1 MNADNSFS
9 ESLLRKRLLRL
20 SHGYVGPPVAKL
32 NPLLRMATI
41 AGVEVAVKLHI
52 ARGDDLNARDGGG
65 ATPLMLAS
73 ARRKKGIVQL
83 LLAAGAKPELLD
95 LEGMTALQYA
105 EMGKCAQCVALLREA
120 LGFPEHLIE
129 NDVND
134 GDSSQADMQRI
145 ESFDPPFSSES
156 SSHDAEG
163 EKSELASKLD
173 EVVVSDARPVV
184 EPAKCEERS
193 CLRSGEHI
201 AVNGEANTRSSVIDL
216 DDEPL
221 DFGFEDDWMAE
232 SEPIAPKG
240 DMTVAVEIRA
250 IQGTIG
256 QHKAIDNDVEWD
268 DVDLFLPE
276 RALPL
281 ANDDGEGIRG
291 LLFRGLREGT
301 VSETALIDVCREVDT
316 SRNEDTERLLT
327 FVLGDLGIVIDEWMG
342 LAEQSDLLEPTSD
355 EELVLSDALEFVEN
369 LASGRNE
376 PLRFYAKGLKKDLL
390 SAAEELALGR
400 EMEDAK
406 RQALDALSY
415 WPLGLDVVFEAADK
429 VARGEASPEAFISRD
444 DLVGEGEGS
453 ESASETSSGED
464 VEHKDDEFG
473 LDSVAATFVSAVSA
487 ARSAGNDSLKVRDA
501 LAAVN
506 LSRVFLIQ
514 ISRKADCDLAGA
526 GFFSAI
532 RRQEAARE
540 RMILSN
546 LRLVLSIANKY
557 RWSELPFDD
566 LVQEGN
572 IGLMRAVERFDWRK
586 GFRFST
592 YATWWIR
599 QQITRAIANQERAVR
614 VPVHMQDLARNILR
628 ERDKFEFQRGGAESE
643 RETSHRTGIALDKL
657 KLLLTVFEKVS
668 SLDERFEGSTTSLLD
683 ILMEEES
690 SDPAIAA
697 ENASLRAILLDMIGE
712 LDERSAKV
720 ITLRFGLGQD
730 DAMTLEEIG
739 FLFDV
744 TRERIRQIESKAL
757 KKLCHPIRM
766 EKLTLYVG
774 DCFEVKQSLSSGD
787 QPGDVITGRAKN
799 LGANEPRHSV
809 AESLEI
815 IHQILDEPA
824 LSESQEETS
833 VIPQEGRLFDLLNEA
848 RALGLSVEEQP
859 SGDGRIHVLLPAQQD
874 AQVRKVARRMVD
886 IGFTLLSGTTYVK

>member
-1 MNADNSFS
+1 MRRA
-9 ESLLRKRLLRL
+9 
-20 SHGYVGPPVAKL
+20 HGYVGRSVVKL

-52 ARGDDLNARDGGG
+52 ARGDDLNARDGRG
-65 ATPLMLAS
+65 ATPLMLAC

-83 LLAAGAKPELLD
+83 LLAAGAKPQLLD
-95 LEGMTALQYA
+95 PEGRNALQHA
-105 EMGKCAQCVALLREA
+105 EVGKCAQCIALLREA
-120 LGFPEHLIE
+120 LGSSVQVNE
-129 NDVND
+129 NDVSD
-134 GDSSQADMQRI
+134 EDSPQTDVQAT
-145 ESFDPPFSSES
+145 ESFHPSFSSES
-156 SSHDAEG
+156 LYHNESDENADV
-163 EKSELASKLD
+163 ASQVD
-173 EVVVSDARPVV
+173 EVFVSDAFPVA
-184 EPAKCEERS
+184 EPAIYEKRP
-193 CLRSGEHI
+193 CLRTGEHI
-201 AVNGEANTRSSVIDL
+201 VVNGEAETRSNLIDL
-216 DDEPL
+216 DDESL
-221 DFGFEDDWMAE
+221 DFGFEDDWVAE
-232 SEPIAPKG
+232 SEAIAPNG
-240 DMTVAVEIRA
+240 DMTVAQEISTL
-250 IQGTIG
+250 QGTIG
-256 QHKAIDNDVEWD
+256 QHKAIDTDVEWD

-301 VSETALIDVCREVDT
+301 VSETTLIDVCRDVDT
-316 SRNEDTERLLT
+316 SRNEDIERLLT
-327 FVLGDLGIVIDEWMG
+327 FVLGDLGIVIDEWTR
-342 LAEQSDLLEPTSD
+342 LAEHSDLLEPTAD
-355 EELVLSDALEFVEN
+355 EELELSEALEFVEN

-390 SAAEELALGR
+390 LAAEELALGR

-406 RQALDALSY
+406 RQALNALSY
-415 WPLGLDVVFEAADK
+415 WPLGLGVVFEAADK
-429 VARGEASPEAFISRD
+429 VARGEASHEAFISRD

-453 ESASETSSGED
+453 ESASETSSVED
-464 VEHKDDEFG
+464 VEHEDDEFG
-473 LDSVAATFVSAVSA
+473 IDSVAATFVSAVSA
-487 ARSAGNDSLKVRDA
+487 ARSAGNDSSKVRDA
-501 LAAVN
+501 LAAAN
-506 LSRVFLIQ
+506 LSRVFLIEL
-514 ISRKADCDLAGA
+514 SRKADCDLAGA

-628 ERDKFEFQRGGAESE
+628 ERDKFEFQMGGPESE
-643 RETSHRTGIALDKL
+643 RETSYRTGIALDKL

-683 ILMEEES
+683 ILMEEEP

-697 ENASLRAILLDMIGE
+697 ESASLRAILLDMIGE
-712 LDERSAKV
+712 LDDRSAKV

-739 FLFDV
+739 CLFDV

-757 KKLCHPIRM
+757 KKLCHPNRM

-774 DCFEVKQSLSSGD
+774 DYFEVKQPLS
-787 QPGDVITGRAKN
+787 PEV
-799 LGANEPRHSV
+799 
-809 AESLEI
+809 ESE
-815 IHQILDEPA
+815 
-824 LSESQEETS
+824 
-833 VIPQEGRLFDLLNEA
+833 
-848 RALGLSVEEQP
+848 
-859 SGDGRIHVLLPAQQD
+859 
-874 AQVRKVARRMVD
+874 VARNQ
-886 IGFTLLSGTTYVK
+886 GTTHLVRASPIIRYPRT

>member
-1 MNADNSFS
+1 MGRS
-9 ESLLRKRLLRL
+9 
-20 SHGYVGPPVAKL
+20 VVKL

-52 ARGDDLNARDGGG
+52 ARGDDLNARDGRG

-95 LEGMTALQYA
+95 PEGRNALQHA
-105 EMGKCAQCVALLREA
+105 EMGECAQCIALLREA
-120 LGFPEHLIE
+120 LGFSVQVNE
-129 NDVND
+129 NDVSD
-134 GDSSQADMQRI
+134 EDSSQTDVQATEFFHPSFSI
-145 ESFDPPFSSES
+145 ESSY
-156 SSHDAEG
+156 HDAED
-163 EKSELASKLD
+163 EKASQVD
-173 EVVVSDARPVV
+173 EVVVSEARPVV
-184 EPAKCEERS
+184 EPAICEERPCPITS
-193 CLRSGEHI
+193 EHI
-201 AVNGEANTRSSVIDL
+201 VVNGEAVTRSNLTDL

-221 DFGFEDDWMAE
+221 DFGFEDEWMAE
-232 SEPIAPKG
+232 SEAIAPKG
-240 DMTVAVEIRA
+240 DMTVAEEISA
-250 IQGTIG
+250 LQGTIG
-256 QHKAIDNDVEWD
+256 QHKAIDTDVEWD

-281 ANDDGEGIRG
+281 ANDDGEGMRG

-327 FVLGDLGIVIDEWMG
+327 FVLGDLGIVIDEWTG
-342 LAEQSDLLEPTSD
+342 LAEQSDLLEPTTD
-355 EELVLSDALEFVEN
+355 EELGLSEALEFVED
-369 LASGRNE
+369 LASGHNE
-376 PLRFYAKGLKKDLL
+376 PLRFYAKGVKKDLL
-390 SAAEELALGR
+390 RAAEELTLGR
-400 EMEDAK
+400 EMEDAR
-406 RQALDALSY
+406 RQALDALAC
-415 WPLGLDVVFEAADK
+415 WPMGLGAVFEAADK
-429 VARGEASPEAFISRD
+429 VACGEASHEAFISRD
-444 DLVGEGEGS
+444 DLVGEGEGN
-453 ESASETSSGED
+453 ESTSETSSGEE
-464 VEHKDDEFG
+464 VEHEDDEFG

-487 ARSAGNDSLKVRDA
+487 ARSAGNDSLKVRNA
-501 LAAVN
+501 LAAAN
-506 LSRVFLIQ
+506 LSRVFLIEL
-514 ISRKADCDLAGA
+514 SRKAGCDLAGA
-526 GFFSAI
+526 GFSSAI
-532 RRQEAARE
+532 RRQEVARE

-628 ERDKFEFQRGGAESE
+628 ERDKFELQIGRPEGE
-643 RETSHRTGIALDKL
+643 RETSHRTGIALDKI

-668 SLDERFEGSTTSLLD
+668 SLDERLEGSTTFLLD
-683 ILMEEES
+683 TLMEEEP

-697 ENASLRAILLDMIGE
+697 ENASLRTILLDMIGE

-720 ITLRFGLGQD
+720 VTLRFGLGQD

-757 KKLCHPIRM
+757 KKLCHPNRM

-774 DCFEVKQSLSSGD
+774 DYFEVKQPLSPEVESEEARAQGTTHLGTGESYH
-787 QPGDVITGRAKN
+787 PVSEDVVIVHRVVNK
-799 LGANEPRHSV
+799 
-809 AESLEI
+809 
-815 IHQILDEPA
+815 PA
-824 LSESQEETS
+824 LSNFPVEASAARHE
-833 VIPQEGRLFDLLNEA
+833 RLLSDLLDEA
-848 RALGLSVEEQP
+848 RALGLSVEEP
-859 SGDGRIHVLLPAQQD
+859 HSGDCRIHVLLPAQPD
-874 AQVRKVARRMVD
+874 ARVRKVTRRMID

>member
-1 MNADNSFS
+1 MGSTVS
-9 ESLLRKRLLRL
+9 
-20 SHGYVGPPVAKL
+20 KL

-52 ARGDDLNARDGGG
+52 ARGDDLDARDGAG
-65 ATPLMLAS
+65 ATPLMLAC
-73 ARRKKGIVQL
+73 ARKKNGIVRL

-95 LEGMTALQYA
+95 PEGRNALAYA
-105 EMGKCAQCVALLREA
+105 ETGECTQCIALLREA
-120 LGFPEHLIE
+120 LGFSSQVIE

-134 GDSSQADMQRI
+134 EDSSQTDAKTA
-145 ESFDPPFSSES
+145 ESLHSPFVSES
-156 SSHDAEG
+156 LYRDAED
-163 EKSELASKLD
+163 ETAEVTSKVD
-173 EVVVSDARPVV
+173 EVVVSGVP
-184 EPAKCEERS
+184 PAFALLIEEEKS
-193 CLRSGEHI
+193 CFRTGEHTVI
-201 AVNGEANTRSSVIDL
+201 TVETKTHANLIEL

-221 DFGFEDDWMAE
+221 DFGFEDDWEAE
-232 SEPIAPKG
+232 SEAVAPKG
-240 DMTVAVEIRA
+240 NITVTGEISVL
-250 IQGTIG
+250 QGTIG
-256 QHKAIDNDVEWD
+256 KFKAIDTDVEWD

-281 ANDDGEGIRG
+281 TSDDGDGIRG
-291 LLFRGLREGT
+291 LLFRGMREGT
-301 VSETALIDVCREVDT
+301 VSQIALINVCGEADI

-327 FVLGDLGIVIDEWMG
+327 FVLGDLGVVIDEWTG
-342 LAEQSDLLEPTSD
+342 LAEQSDLLEPTTD
-355 EELVLSDALEFVEN
+355 EELRLSEALEFVED
-369 LASGRNE
+369 LASGCNE

-390 SAAEELALGR
+390 LAAEEIALGK
-400 EMEDAK
+400 EMEDA
-406 RQALDALSY
+406 RGQALDALSC
-415 WPLGLDVVFEAADK
+415 WPLGLGFVFEAADK
-429 VARGEASPEAFISRD
+429 VARGQAGHEAFISRD
-444 DLVGEGEGS
+444 DLVGEGEGN
-453 ESASETSSGED
+453 ESTSETSSGEE
-464 VEHKDDEFG
+464 VEYEEDEFG
-473 LDSVAATFVSAVSA
+473 LDSVAATFVSAVST
-487 ARSAGNDSLKVRDA
+487 ARSAGNDSVKVRDA
-501 LAAVN
+501 LATAN
-506 LSRVFLIQ
+506 LSRVFLIEL
-514 ISRKADCDLAGA
+514 SRKADCDSAGA
-526 GFFSAI
+526 GFSSAI
-532 RRQEAARE
+532 RCQEVARE

-599 QQITRAIANQERAVR
+599 QQISRAIANQERAVR

-628 ERDKFEFQRGGAESE
+628 ERDKFEFQMGRPESE

-668 SLDERFEGSTTSLLD
+668 SLDDRFADSSTSLLD
-683 ILMEEES
+683 ILLEEEP

-697 ENASLRAILLDMIGE
+697 EEASLRAILIDMIGE

-766 EKLTLYVG
+766 EKLALYVG
-774 DCFEVKQSLSSGD
+774 DYFEVQQSFSSGD
-787 QPGDVITGRAKN
+787 QPGEVTTERTKHH
-799 LGANEPRHSV
+799 GAGESRQSV
-809 AESLEI
+809 AEDLENV
-815 IHQILDEPA
+815 HQVLDEPA
-824 LSESQEETS
+824 LCEPPTDTS
-833 VIPQEGRLFDLLNEA
+833 AIPHERRLFDLLDEA

-859 SGDGRIHVLLPAQQD
+859 SGDGRIHVLLPAQPN
-874 AQVRKVARRMVD
+874 ARVRKVARRMVD

>member
-1 MNADNSFS
+1 M
-9 ESLLRKRLLRL
+9 RRV
-20 SHGYVGPPVAKL
+20 HGYVGRSVVKL

-65 ATPLMLAS
+65 ATPLMLAC

-95 LEGMTALQYA
+95 PEGRNALQHA
-105 EMGKCAQCVALLREA
+105 EMGKCAQCIALLREA
-120 LGFPEHLIE
+120 LGSPVQVNE
-129 NDVND
+129 NDVSD
-134 GDSSQADMQRI
+134 EDSPQTDVQATVFFHP
-145 ESFDPPFSSES
+145 SFSSES
-156 SSHDAEG
+156 SYHNAED
-163 EKSELASKLD
+163 ERADVASQVD
-173 EVVVSDARPVV
+173 EVVVSNAFPVA
-184 EPAKCEERS
+184 EPAICQEQPY
-193 CLRSGEHI
+193 LRAGEHVV
-201 AVNGEANTRSSVIDL
+201 VNSEAETRSNLIDL

-221 DFGFEDDWMAE
+221 DFGFEDDWVAE
-232 SEPIAPKG
+232 SEAIAPNG
-240 DMTVAVEIRA
+240 DMTVAEEISTL
-250 IQGTIG
+250 QGTIG
-256 QHKAIDNDVEWD
+256 QHKAIDTDVEWD

-281 ANDDGEGIRG
+281 ANDDGEGIRA

-301 VSETALIDVCREVDT
+301 VSETAIIDACREVDT

-327 FVLGDLGIVIDEWMG
+327 FVLGDLGIVIDEWAG
-342 LAEQSDLLEPTSD
+342 LAEQSDLLEPTAD
-355 EELVLSDALEFVEN
+355 EELGLSEALEFVGN

-376 PLRFYAKGLKKDLL
+376 PLRFYAKGLNKDLL
-390 SAAEELALGR
+390 LASEELALGR

-415 WPLGLDVVFEAADK
+415 WPLGLSVVFEAADK
-429 VARGEASPEAFISRD
+429 VARGEASQQAFISRD

-464 VEHKDDEFG
+464 FEHEADEFG

-501 LAAVN
+501 LAAAN
-506 LSRVFLIQ
+506 LSRVFLIE

-526 GFFSAI
+526 SFSSAI
-532 RRQEAARE
+532 QRQEAARE

-643 RETSHRTGIALDKL
+643 RETSHRTGVALDKL

-683 ILMEEES
+683 ILMEEEP

-697 ENASLRAILLDMIGE
+697 ENASLRVILLDMIGE

-766 EKLTLYVG
+766 EKLALYVG
-774 DCFEVKQSLSSGD
+774 DYFEVKQSLSSGD
-787 QPGDVITGRAKN
+787 QLGAVTTVRAKHHE
-799 LGANEPRHSV
+799 ADEPHQSE

-815 IHQILDEPA
+815 IHQVLDESA
-824 LSESQEETS
+824 LFESPEETS
-833 VIPQEGRLFDLLNEA
+833 VIPQERRLFDLLDEA

-859 SGDGRIHVLLPAQQD
+859 SGDGRIHVLLPAQPD
-874 AQVRKVARRMVD
+874 ARVCSVARRMVD

>member
-1 MNADNSFS
+1 MRQTHDYM
-9 ESLLRKRLLRL
+9 
-20 SHGYVGPPVAKL
+20 GCCVVKL

-52 ARGDDLNARDGGG
+52 ARGDDLDARDGGG

-73 ARRKKGIVQL
+73 ARRKKGVVQL
-83 LLAAGAKPELLD
+83 LLAAGANPELLD
-95 LEGMTALQYA
+95 PEGKDALAYA
-105 EMGKCAQCVALLREA
+105 EKGACTQCIALLREA
-120 LGFPEHLIE
+120 LGFSVQVNE
-129 NDVND
+129 NDVSD
-134 GDSSQADMQRI
+134 EDSPQTDVQAT
-145 ESFDPPFSSES
+145 EPFHPSFSSES
-156 SSHDAEG
+156 SYHNAED
-163 EKSELASKLD
+163 EKAEVASQVD
-173 EVVVSDARPVV
+173 EVVLSNVRPVV
-184 EPAKCEERS
+184 EPAICEERP
-193 CLRSGEHI
+193 CLRTGEHI
-201 AVNGEANTRSSVIDL
+201 VVNGEAETRSNLIDL

-221 DFGFEDDWMAE
+221 DFGFEDDWVAD
-232 SEPIAPKG
+232 SEAIAPKG
-240 DMTVAVEIRA
+240 DMTVAEVISA
-250 IQGTIG
+250 LQGTIG
-256 QHKAIDNDVEWD
+256 QHKAIDTDVEWD

-301 VSETALIDVCREVDT
+301 VSETALIDVCREVGI
-316 SRNEDTERLLT
+316 SRNEDSERLLT
-327 FVLGDLGIVIDEWMG
+327 FVLGDLGIVIDEWTG
-342 LAEQSDLLEPTSD
+342 LAEQSDLLEPTAD
-355 EELVLSDALEFVEN
+355 EEFGLSEALEFVED

-390 SAAEELALGR
+390 LAAEELVLGR
-400 EMEDAK
+400 EMEDAR
-406 RQALDALSY
+406 RQALDALACWS
-415 WPLGLDVVFEAADK
+415 LGLGVVFEAADK
-429 VARGEASPEAFISRD
+429 VARGEASHEAFISRD
-444 DLVGEGEGS
+444 DLVGEGEGN
-453 ESASETSSGED
+453 ESVSETSSGEE
-464 VEHKDDEFG
+464 VEHEDDEFG

-501 LAAVN
+501 LAAAN
-506 LSRVFLIQ
+506 LSRVFLIEL
-514 ISRKADCDLAGA
+514 SRKADGDLADA
-526 GFFSAI
+526 GFSSAI

-628 ERDKFEFQRGGAESE
+628 ERDKFEFQMGEPESE
-643 RETSHRTGIALDKL
+643 RETSHRTGIGLDKL
-657 KLLLTVFEKVS
+657 KLLLTVFEKVT
-668 SLDERFEGSTTSLLD
+668 SLDERVEGSTISLLD
-683 ILMEEES
+683 ILMEEEP

-720 ITLRFGLGQD
+720 ITLRFGFGQD

-739 FLFDV
+739 FLFNV

-757 KKLCHPIRM
+757 KKLCHPIRV
-766 EKLTLYVG
+766 EKLALYVG
-774 DCFEVKQSLSSGD
+774 DYFEVKQPLSSGD
-787 QPGDVITGRAKN
+787 QLGAITTERAKHH
-799 LGANEPRHSV
+799 GANELHQSV
-809 AESLEI
+809 AGSLET
-815 IHQILDEPA
+815 IHQVLEESA
-824 LSESQEETS
+824 LFESPEETS
-833 VIPQEGRLFDLLNEA
+833 VIPQERRLFELLDEA

-859 SGDGRIHVLLPAQQD
+859 SGDGRIHVLLPAQPD
-874 AQVRKVARRMVD
+874 ARVRKVARRMVD

>member
-1 MNADNSFS
+1 
-9 ESLLRKRLLRL
+9 
-20 SHGYVGPPVAKL
+20 
-32 NPLLRMATI
+32 MATI

-52 ARGDDLNARDGGG
+52 ARGDDLDARDGGG

-73 ARRKKGIVQL
+73 ARGKKGVVQL

-95 LEGMTALQYA
+95 PEGRDALAYA
-105 EMGKCAQCVALLREA
+105 EKGACTQCIALLREA
-120 LGFPEHLIE
+120 LGFSGQLNE
-129 NDVND
+129 NYVYDEGSPQTD
-134 GDSSQADMQRI
+134 TKAMESSH
-145 ESFDPPFSSES
+145 PPFSSES
-156 SSHDAEG
+156 SCNDAE
-163 EKSELASKLD
+163 D
-173 EVVVSDARPVV
+173 ETAEVTTHIDDVVVSDASPSH
-184 EPAKCEERS
+184 EPAIHEEEP
-193 CLRSGEHI
+193 CFHSGEHI
-201 AVNGEANTRSSVIDL
+201 VVIFEADARSNPIDL

-221 DFGFEDDWMAE
+221 DFGFEGDWVAE
-232 SEPIAPKG
+232 SEAVAPKE
-240 DMTVAVEIRA
+240 DITVAEEISA
-250 IQGTIG
+250 LQGTIG
-256 QHKAIDNDVEWD
+256 RHKAIDSDMEWD
-268 DVDLFLPE
+268 DIDLFLPE

-281 ANDDGEGIRG
+281 ASDDGKGIRE

-301 VSETALIDVCREVDT
+301 VSETALIDVCREADI
-316 SRNEDTERLLT
+316 SRNEEAERLLT
-327 FVLGDLGIVIDEWMG
+327 FVLGDLGVVIDEWAG
-342 LAEQSDLLEPTSD
+342 LAEQSDLLEPTTD
-355 EELVLSDALEFVEN
+355 EELRLSEALEFAKD

-376 PLRFYAKGLKKDLL
+376 PLRFYSKGLKKDLL
-390 SAAEELALGR
+390 LAAEELALGR
-400 EMEDAK
+400 EMEDAR
-406 RQALDALSY
+406 RQALDALACWS
-415 WPLGLDVVFEAADK
+415 LGLGVVFEAADK
-429 VARGEASPEAFISRD
+429 VARGEASHEAFISRD
-444 DLVGEGEGS
+444 DLVGEGEGN
-453 ESASETSSGED
+453 ESASETSSGEE
-464 VEHKDDEFG
+464 VEHECDEFG
-473 LDSVAATFVSAVSA
+473 LDSVAATFVSAVLA

-501 LAAVN
+501 LAAAN
-506 LSRVFLIQ
+506 LSRVFLIELL
-514 ISRKADCDLAGA
+514 RKADGDLAGA
-526 GFFSAI
+526 GFSSAI

-628 ERDKFEFQRGGAESE
+628 ERDKFEFQMGEPESE
-643 RETSHRTGIALDKL
+643 RETSHRTEIGLDKL

-668 SLDERFEGSTTSLLD
+668 SLDERVEGSTISLLD
-683 ILMEEES
+683 ILMEEEP

-766 EKLTLYVG
+766 EKLALYVG
-774 DCFEVKQSLSSGD
+774 DYFEVKQPPSSGD
-787 QPGDVITGRAKN
+787 QLGAVTTERAKHH
-799 LGANEPRHSV
+799 GADEPHQSV

-815 IHQILDEPA
+815 IHQVLDESA
-824 LSESQEETS
+824 LFESPEETS
-833 VIPQEGRLFDLLNEA
+833 VIPQERRLFDLLDEA

-859 SGDGRIHVLLPAQQD
+859 SGDGRIHVLLPAQPD
-874 AQVRKVARRMVD
+874 ARVRKVARRMVD

>member
-1 MNADNSFS
+1 M
-9 ESLLRKRLLRL
+9 RRV
-20 SHGYVGPPVAKL
+20 HGYVGRSVVKL

-65 ATPLMLAS
+65 ATPLMLAC

-95 LEGMTALQYA
+95 PEGRNALQHA
-105 EMGKCAQCVALLREA
+105 EMGKCAQCIALLREA
-120 LGFPEHLIE
+120 LDSSVQVNE
-129 NDVND
+129 NDVTD
-134 GDSSQADMQRI
+134 EDSPQTDVQAT
-145 ESFDPPFSSES
+145 ESFHLSFSSES
-156 SSHDAEG
+156 SYHNAEDARTDV
-163 EKSELASKLD
+163 ASQVD
-173 EVVVSDARPVV
+173 EVVVSDAFPV
-184 EPAKCEERS
+184 AGSAICEERP
-193 CLRSGEHI
+193 CLRAGEHVV
-201 AVNGEANTRSSVIDL
+201 VNGEAETRSNLIDL

-221 DFGFEDDWMAE
+221 DFGFEDDWVAE
-232 SEPIAPKG
+232 PEAIAPNG
-240 DMTVAVEIRA
+240 DMTVAEEIGTL
-250 IQGTIG
+250 QGTIG
-256 QHKAIDNDVEWD
+256 HHKAIDTDVEWD

-327 FVLGDLGIVIDEWMG
+327 FVLGDLGIVIDEWTG
-342 LAEQSDLLEPTSD
+342 SAEQSDLLEPTAD
-355 EELVLSDALEFVEN
+355 EELGLSEALEFVEN

-390 SAAEELALGR
+390 LAAEELALGR

-406 RQALDALSY
+406 RQALDALSN
-415 WPLGLDVVFEAADK
+415 WPLGLSVVFEAADK
-429 VARGEASPEAFISRD
+429 VARGEASQEAFISRD

-464 VEHKDDEFG
+464 VEHEDDEFG

-501 LAAVN
+501 LAAAN
-506 LSRVFLIQ
+506 LSRVFFIE

-526 GFFSAI
+526 SFSAAI
-532 RRQEAARE
+532 QRQEAARE

-614 VPVHMQDLARNILR
+614 VPVHMQDLARSILR

-683 ILMEEES
+683 ILMEEEP

-720 ITLRFGLGQD
+720 ITLRFGLCQD

-739 FLFDV
+739 LLFDV

-766 EKLTLYVG
+766 EKLILYVG
-774 DCFEVKQSLSSGD
+774 DYFEVKQSLSSGD
-787 QPGDVITGRAKN
+787 QSGEVITGRAKN
-799 LGANEPRHSV
+799 FGANEPPHSV

-886 IGFTLLSGTTYVK
+886 IGFSLLSGTTYVK